1 MKARKENMSRRVRQF
16 VCYRGLSGACQTSG
30 VTGNERDAT
39 SVPEYQTRLA
49 RKASCRRGGI
59 S

>member
-1 MKARKENMSRRVRQF
+1 MKARKKNRRVRQF
-16 VCYRGLSGACQTSG
+16 VCYRGLRGAGQPSG
-30 VTGNERDAT
+30 VTGNERYAT
-39 SVPEYQTRLA
+39 FLPEYQTRLV